1 MCVIW
6 WNKKKKSDILRNI
19 FSYDD
24 DLWRKTK
31 YSAMQMTF
39 SMLLSSSSMMKK
51 WNVYPFYFEGK
62 KQQQHS
68 NIDQMNW
75 MFKT

>member
-1 MCVIW
+1 M
-6 WNKKKKSDILRNI
+6 LRNT

-39 SMLLSSSSMMKK
+39 SMLLSSSSMMK
-51 WNVYPFYFEGK
+51 WNVYPFYFDE
-62 KQQQHS
+62 
-68 NIDQMNW
+68 
-75 MFKT
+75 KTTTTTTLKY

>member
-1 MCVIW
+1 MSYDEIR
-6 WNKKKKSDILRNI
+6 KEKSDMLRNT

-39 SMLLSSSSMMKK
+39 SMLLSSSSMMK
-51 WNVYPFYFEGK
+51 WNVYPFYFDE
-62 KQQQHS
+62 
-68 NIDQMNW
+68 
-75 MFKT
+75 KTTTTTTLKY